1 MLISKGA
8 IVNKSLYYIHRRG
21 VTLIELLAVIVILGI
36 LAAIAVPLIGG
47 LINRTKLRADEAS
60 LIGLNEATRLYGF
73 SLFGTDEDVF
83 SGIDDDASRLDK
95 LVEEGFLASAVEPQQ
110 EDTQFSWSVE
120 HQVWIYTDISNKI
133 IITLDKNN
141 LDITTYQVATA
152 MDFYID
158 AWLEEYVTM
167 PVYNQTYASLTW
179 SSANYVGSS
188 STSIFAANFWIGFF
202 EFADTE
208 GLNSTN
214 PDISDF
220 KVFFKRD
227 EFGKIT
233 REITAVYI
241 QMGSKSSIY
250 FTNGVTVFKTHYSVF
265 LDSVTHELVAPT
277 P

>member
-1 MLISKGA
+1 MLKTDNSV
-8 IVNKSLYYIHRRG
+8 VNKYSFYNHRRG

-36 LAAIAVPLIGG
+36 LAAIAVPLIGE

-60 LIGLNEATRLYGF
+60 LIGLNEATRLYAF
-73 SLFGTDEDVF
+73 SLFDSEEDVF
-83 SGIDDDASRLDK
+83 SGIDEDASRLDK
-95 LVEEGFLASAVEPQQ
+95 LVEEGFLASAVEPQV
-110 EDTQFSWSVE
+110 ENNLFSWNIE
-120 HQVWIYTDISNKI
+120 HQVWIYTDNTNKL

-141 LDITTYQVATA
+141 LDITTSQVASS

-158 AWLEEYVTM
+158 TWLEEYGMM

-188 STSIFAANFWIGFF
+188 STSIFAANFWIGYF

-250 FTNGVTVFKTHYSVF
+250 FTNGVTVLKTHYSVF

-277 P
+277 L